1 MTACLRIG
9 NVIFHITSRIC
20 EEKLH
25 KEWYI
30 GLFIF
35 FGAY

>member
-1 MTACLRIG
+1 MTACLRIS

-20 EEKLH
+20 EKLH